1 MNKICK
7 QYISEVKTLFPIMGK
22 SEKRYIAKLKANIES
37 YCEETDITTKK
48 ELYEKYGLPNNVVND
63 YFSAADTEYIVKK
76 IKTSKYI
83 KAFISVILIILIIV
97 TSVFCTFW
105 YQNHQMFLREEAVI
119 HEDII
124 EEIG

>member
-7 QYISEVKTLFPIMGK
+7 QYISEVKSFFPIMGK
-22 SEKRYIAKLKANIES
+22 SEKRYVTKLKANIES
-37 YCEETDITTKK
+37 YCEDEEITTKE

-83 KAFISVILIILIIV
+83 KAFISVILIILIIL
-97 TSVFCTFW
+97 TSVFCAFW
-105 YQNHQMFLREEAVI
+105 YQNHQMLLREEALFANEV
-119 HEDII
+119 I
-124 EEIG
+124 EE